1 MAGQGT
7 TASYSRAI
15 VLYRDSFNYYS
26 HLNHGVLKRRCGTY
40 YGAHAR
46 RSGVVEV
53 IYNEHKLVRCFIN
66 NFMSI
71 FVESTKYCQVQDWQA
86 KNGFVYMTIKVAGR
100 WENLTGKE
108 DLSLHR
114 PGAVYE
120 GEYALGK

>member
-1 MAGQGT
+1 MGFSKGDVVRIT
-7 TASYSRAI
+7 ERMLEE
-15 VLYRDSFNYYS
+15 VVWWKSFM
-26 HLNHGVLKRRCGTY
+26 T
-40 YGAHAR
+40 
-46 RSGVVEV
+46 EQ
-53 IYNEHKLVRCFIN
+53 KLVRCFIN